1 MKPWRGW
8 LAAIAVTLV
17 AAGLVAADIADAGL
31 RRWWAG
37 HALTTDTVS
46 GLLVLLITVLVVNQV
61 VRRRQLRARSQA
73 IAAQAAIMVT
83 QASRS
88 VRAVSGA
95 LDGSGDRDGAADEVR
110 TYLMMLLIG
119 APVLIDDRTS
129 RSFLEQAQHL
139 GAEMARSLVM
149 MTKNQNAKEESGKR
163 LDDAVSGLRTA
174 SAPLLQSLSPEARS
188 AVSAGD
194 VG

>member
-31 RRWWAG
+31 RRWWAS